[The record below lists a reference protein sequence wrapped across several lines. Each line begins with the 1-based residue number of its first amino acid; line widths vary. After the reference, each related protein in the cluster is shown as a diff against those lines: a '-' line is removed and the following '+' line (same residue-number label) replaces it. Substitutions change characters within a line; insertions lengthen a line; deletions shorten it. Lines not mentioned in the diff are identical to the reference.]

1 MPLSDADFA
10 RVLNHLYLMSRDSSF
25 DDESLA
31 ESLVRAAVFL
41 LAIHK
46 GTGEEAEETATG
58 MLERSFDWCRRMSP
72 ER

>member
-10 RVLNHLYLMSRDSSF
+10 KVLNHLYLMSRDSSF
-25 DDESLA
+25 DDECLA
-31 ESLVRAAVFL
+31 ESLIRAAVFL
-41 LAIHK
+41 LALHN
-46 GTGEEAEETATG
+46 GTGEPAEIKAGG